1 MLHRKK
7 PSYFREKSVKKSKNP
22 KMLWKAL
29 KSLGLN
35 SKERNKAKVS
45 LKKDGTIQFEPRKN
59 TNIFRKFY
67 PEVAANLLHL
77 INLIVVPKKIIKHVY
92 LTIKET
98 NFSYSAYPK
107 MLYKKS
113 CLA

>member
-7 PSYFREKSVKKSKNP
+7 PSWEKSVKKSKNP

-45 LKKDGTIQFEPRKN
+45 LKKDSTIQFEPRKN
-59 TNIFRKFY
+59 TNIFKEFY
-67 PEVAANLLHL
+67 PKVAANLVEKLP
-77 INLIVVPKKIIKHVY
+77 IAPNKF
-92 LTIKET
+92 
-98 NFSYSAYPK
+98 NS
-107 MLYKKS
+107 
-113 CLA
+113 

>member
-67 PEVAANLLHL
+67 PEVAANLVEKLPITPNKFNSGTKKDYQTCISDNKRNEL
-77 INLIVVPKKIIKHVY
+77 QLFRISKDVV
-92 LTIKET
+92 
-98 NFSYSAYPK
+98 
-107 MLYKKS
+107 
-113 CLA
+113 